1 MTKLELEL
9 KVQKLE
15 EELASLEEARKYKK
29 RNEELLQEAFDL
41 RNEVTQIKSKMQEQQ
56 KGQQELGMRYNKLA
70 QIFDEYMKASDD
82 SVEINKLFLRNML
95 RTQELMK
102 LKIQAFNGQG
112 EGVKK

>member
-9 KVQKLE
+9 KVKKLE

-29 RNEELLQEAFDL
+29 RNEELLQESFDL
-41 RNEVTQIKSKMQEQQ
+41 RNELTQIKSQMQEQQ

-82 SVEINKLFLRNML
+82 AVEINKLFLRNML

-102 LKIQAFNGQG
+102 LKIQAFNGK
-112 EGVKK
+112 EEK

>member
-15 EELASLEEARKYKK
+15 QELASLEEARKYKK

-41 RNEVTQIKSKMQEQQ
+41 RQEVTNIKSQMQGQQ
-56 KGQQELGMRYNKLA
+56 KNHQELGMRYNKLA
-70 QIFDEYMKASDD
+70 QVFDEYMKASDD
-82 SVEINKLFLRNML
+82 SIEINKLFLRNML

-102 LKIQAFNGQG
+102 LKIQAFNGEG
-112 EGVKK
+112 EGDKK

>member
-9 KVQKLE
+9 KVQELE
-15 EELASLEEARKYKK
+15 KELASLEESRKYKK

-41 RNEVTQIKSKMQEQQ
+41 RQEVTKIKSQMQEHQ
-56 KGQQELGMRYNKLA
+56 KGQQELGIRYNRLA

-102 LKIQAFNGQG
+102 LKIQAFNGEG